1 MCVCA
6 CKCVGVCVCARAC
19 ECVGVCPLGES
30 GIFIARNQCFVRIV
44 NKTCVFFLRMFE
56 VSFIDSV

>member
-1 MCVCA
+1 MCV
-6 CKCVGVCVCARAC
+6 RAC